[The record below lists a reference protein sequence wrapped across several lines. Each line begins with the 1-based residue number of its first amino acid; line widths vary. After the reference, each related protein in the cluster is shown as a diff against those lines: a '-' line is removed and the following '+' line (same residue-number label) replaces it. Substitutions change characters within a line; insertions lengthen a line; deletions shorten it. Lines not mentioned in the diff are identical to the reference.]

1 MAAPLLSSTAK
12 KKARILGALLKE
24 NIGHARH
31 PDEVT
36 VVLKAFHWD
45 TPNQG

>member
-1 MAAPLLSSTAK
+1 MASPLLSSIAK
-12 KKARILGALLKE
+12 KGARILGALRKE

-31 PDEVT
+31 PDEIT
-36 VVLKAFHWD
+36 VVPKAFHWD